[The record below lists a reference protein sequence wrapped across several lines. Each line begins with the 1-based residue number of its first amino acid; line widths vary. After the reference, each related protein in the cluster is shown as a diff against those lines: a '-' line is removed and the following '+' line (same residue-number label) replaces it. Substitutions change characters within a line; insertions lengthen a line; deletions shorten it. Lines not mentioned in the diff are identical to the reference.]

1 MTYGSG
7 AALQLWLLMADSY
20 YHLTWLLAA
29 KKGTAAPGARVTA
42 GRDADH
48 GAGAGPQ
55 AAEPWPEPSKAKPLC
70 MGLACAKAMK
80 GGMEKAVR
88 IFFFLK
94 KNKNNEVYWGFN

>member
-1 MTYGSG
+1 
-7 AALQLWLLMADSY
+7 MADSY
-20 YHLTWLLAA
+20 HHLTWLLAA
-29 KKGTAAPGARVTA
+29 KNGTAAPGARAAA
-42 GRDADH
+42 GHDADH
-48 GAGAGPQ
+48 GSGAGPQ

-88 IFFFLK
+88 NCLK